1 MMTAPSFST
10 DIKTMFSAGQVLC
23 MRNKGVILDDFAY
36 MGDDSGDTKF
46 PDHANARHVF
56 AKLTGDAP
64 GQRMPP
70 GGPYWTQTMLDKFEA
85 WMDGGFEP

>member
-1 MMTAPSFST
+1 
-10 DIKTMFSAGQVLC
+10 MFSAGQVLC
-23 MRNKGVILDDFAY
+23 MRNKGVNLDTYTY
-36 MGDDSGDTKF
+36 MSDNTGDETF

-56 AKLTGDAP
+56 AKLRGDAP

-70 GGPYWTQTMLDKFEA
+70 GGPYWTQAMLDKFEA